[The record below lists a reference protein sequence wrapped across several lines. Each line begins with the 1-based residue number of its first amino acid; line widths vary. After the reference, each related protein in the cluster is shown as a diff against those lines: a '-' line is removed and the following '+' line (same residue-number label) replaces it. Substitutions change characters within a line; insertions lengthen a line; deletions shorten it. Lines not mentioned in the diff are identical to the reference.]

1 MKNWQGILSNTLI
14 VSYLGMRLH
23 CFQTR
28 YGVGVRSMKNLQGIP
43 TTPLTLGGEVMVRRN
58 NSTLAFSTELL
69 NYIIA
74 FVTQGKSGNYK
85 IFDG

>member
-1 MKNWQGILSNTLI
+1 MHL
-14 VSYLGMRLH
+14 
-23 CFQTR
+23 
-28 YGVGVRSMKNLQGIP
+28 MKNLQRIP
-43 TTPLTLGGEVMVRRN
+43 TTRLTLDGEVMVLRD

-74 FVTQGKSGNYK
+74 FATQGKSRNYK